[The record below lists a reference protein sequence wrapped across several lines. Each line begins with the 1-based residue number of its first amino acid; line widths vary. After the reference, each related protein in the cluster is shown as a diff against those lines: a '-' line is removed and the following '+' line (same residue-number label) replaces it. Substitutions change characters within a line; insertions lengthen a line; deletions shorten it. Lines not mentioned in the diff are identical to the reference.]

1 MKLTNRQVIDA
12 LNGITAVS
20 NVDFPLDVSW
30 TLSKNQDQ
38 LEAAYKP
45 YALEEGKIRE
55 KINSTQEIEKKIG
68 DLQNLESTF
77 DTDILEMIKFEV
89 LLASGIRLTVA
100 QIQGIKRM
108 LE

>member
-20 NVDFPLDVSW
+20 TVDFPLEISW
-30 TLSKNQDQ
+30 TLSKNQDL

-45 YALEEGKIRE
+45 YSLEEGKIRE
-55 KINSTQEIEKKIG
+55 KINSPTELNKKIG
-68 DLQNLESTF
+68 NLQDLESIF
-77 DTDILEMIKFEV
+77 DTDSLEMIKLEV
-89 LLASGIRLTVA
+89 LLASRIRLSVA

>member
-1 MKLTNRQVIDA
+1 MKLTNRQVIDV

-30 TLSKNQDQ
+30 ILSKNQDL

-45 YALEEGKIRE
+45 YSIEEDKIRN
-55 KINSTQEIEKKIG
+55 KINAPKELEQKIG
-68 DLQNLESTF
+68 NLQDLESTF
-77 DTDILEMIKFEV
+77 ETEALEMINTET
-89 LLASGIRLTVA
+89 LLGSGVRLTVA
-100 QIQGIKRM
+100 QIQGVKQM